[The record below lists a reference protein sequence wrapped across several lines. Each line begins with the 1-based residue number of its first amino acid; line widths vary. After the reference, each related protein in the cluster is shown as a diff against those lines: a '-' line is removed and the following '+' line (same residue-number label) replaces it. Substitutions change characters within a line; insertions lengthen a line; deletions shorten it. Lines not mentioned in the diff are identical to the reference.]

1 MAQALGPIFFL
12 QKIVYTESVILSA
25 GSKFASL
32 SSQLFFQK
40 IVYTESVILRAG
52 STFASLS
59 SQNLELERGL
69 YNGIQLP
76 STADHQL
83 YSGGEA
89 ESSAS
94 CGFSACC
101 SLTE

>member
-1 MAQALGPIFFL
+1 MPAGGLLWPRAQALGPIFFSKIFFF
-12 QKIVYTESVILSA
+12 QKIVDIESVILSA

-32 SSQLFFQK
+32 SSLFFFQK
-40 IVYTESVILRAG
+40 TVYTESVILSAG

-59 SQNLELERGL
+59 RQNLELERGL

-83 YSGGEA
+83 YSG
-89 ESSAS
+89 
-94 CGFSACC
+94 
-101 SLTE
+101 